1 MKEQKTSFWHKD
13 STRSVIASLLSILI
27 GLLVGAVL
35 ILIVGV
41 SNKSLGLKSAWEGI
55 RLVLFGLFSTGR
67 DASGALTFG
76 FNPTS
81 IGNMLF
87 RATPLIL
94 TGLSVAVS
102 FRTGVFTL
110 GAEGLFVVGS
120 IAACPVGILFDLPA
134 PIHILLCIA
143 AAVAAGAVW
152 GIIVGFLKVKRG
164 INEVLS
170 YIMFNWIAF
179 YLSNYIVNLSAIHR
193 TGGGE
198 ASKDVA
204 DSARILAPEFITK
217 LTRCTAANWGFVIA
231 VAAAVLVWFVISKTT
246 LGYQLRAVGFSKT
259 AAEYGGINTNKM
271 FLTAMAISGALAGLG
286 GAVQTLGMAG
296 RVSQFASQ
304 EQYGFQGI
312 TVALIGSSHPV
323 GCIFAGLFYGAMKYG
338 GGKLSLVKA
347 PAEVVDII
355 MGIIIFFIAIAHMFK
370 VIFNRKKGGK

>member
-1 MKEQKTSFWHKD
+1 MSRKD
-13 STRSVIASLLSILI
+13 KILNGNALYTFIAIII
-27 GLLVGAVL
+27 GFAAGAVL
-35 ILIVGV
+35 LAVAGINPGV
-41 SNKSLGLKSAWEGI
+41 AYGKLLNG
-55 RLVLFGLFSTGR
+55 VFGQVKY
-67 DASGALTFG
+67 LTW
-76 FNPTS
+76 S
-81 IGNMLF
+81 VVY
-87 RATPLIL
+87 AAPLIL
-94 TGLSVAVS
+94 TGLSVAFS
-102 FRTGVFTL
+102 FRTGVFNI
-110 GAEGLFVVGS
+110 GAEGQFVVGS
-120 IAACPVGILFDLPA
+120 IAACTVGLLFDLPA

-179 YLSNYIVNLSAIHR
+179 YLSNYIVNLSAIRR

-217 LTRCTAANWGFVIA
+217 LTRCTAANWGIVIA
-231 VAAAVLVWFVISKTT
+231 VAAAVLVWFIISKTT

-259 AAEYGGINTNKM
+259 AAEYGGINTNRM

>member
-1 MKEQKTSFWHKD
+1 MSRKD
-13 STRSVIASLLSILI
+13 KILNGNALYTFIAIII
-27 GLLVGAVL
+27 GFVAGAVL
-35 ILIVGV
+35 LAVAGINPGLAYGKLLNGVFGQVKYITWSIVY
-41 SNKSLGLKSAWEGI
+41 A
-55 RLVLFGLFSTGR
+55 
-67 DASGALTFG
+67 A
-76 FNPTS
+76 
-81 IGNMLF
+81 
-87 RATPLIL
+87 PLIL
-94 TGLSVAVS
+94 TGLSVAFS
-102 FRTGVFTL
+102 FRTGVFNI
-110 GAEGLFVVGS
+110 GAEGQFVVGS
-120 IAACPVGILFDLPA
+120 IAACTVGILFDLPA

-217 LTRCTAANWGFVIA
+217 LTRWTAANWGIVIA

>member
-1 MKEQKTSFWHKD
+1 MSRKD
-13 STRSVIASLLSILI
+13 KILNGNALYTFIAIII
-27 GLLVGAVL
+27 GFVAGAVL
-35 ILIVGV
+35 LAVAGINPGLAYGKLLNGVFGQVKYITWSIVY
-41 SNKSLGLKSAWEGI
+41 A
-55 RLVLFGLFSTGR
+55 
-67 DASGALTFG
+67 A
-76 FNPTS
+76 
-81 IGNMLF
+81 
-87 RATPLIL
+87 PLIL
-94 TGLSVAVS
+94 TGLSVAFS
-102 FRTGVFTL
+102 FRTGVFNI
-110 GAEGLFVVGS
+110 GAEGQFVVGS
-120 IAACPVGILFDLPA
+120 IAACTVGILFDLPA

-179 YLSNYIVNLSAIHR
+179 YLSNYIVNLSAIRR

-217 LTRCTAANWGFVIA
+217 LTRCTAANWGIVIA

-286 GAVQTLGMAG
+286 GAV
-296 RVSQFASQ
+296 
-304 EQYGFQGI
+304 
-312 TVALIGSSHPV
+312 
-323 GCIFAGLFYGAMKYG
+323 
-338 GGKLSLVKA
+338 
-347 PAEVVDII
+347 
-355 MGIIIFFIAIAHMFK
+355 
-370 VIFNRKKGGK
+370 